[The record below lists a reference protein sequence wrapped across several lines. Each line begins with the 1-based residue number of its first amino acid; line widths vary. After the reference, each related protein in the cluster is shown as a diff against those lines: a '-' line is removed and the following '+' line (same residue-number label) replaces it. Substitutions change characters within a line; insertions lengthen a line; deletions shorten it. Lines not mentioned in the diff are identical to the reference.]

1 VARNRSQ
8 SVFEQDSL
16 AIVRNAALVAYGI
29 ELPDLYCELVL
40 TGRLRFKQ
48 AVGLYQ
54 QRLSDYELID
64 TEVH

>member
-29 ELPDLYCELVL
+29 ELPDIYCYMILAGRMLFRDAVRAFKCEDGGKNKLV
-40 TGRLRFKQ
+40 
-48 AVGLYQ
+48 
-54 QRLSDYELID
+54 
-64 TEVH
+64 H